1 MAQVN
6 EIVDGIYR
14 ICSLPAG
21 QYPVG
26 FNQFL
31 IDDEHPTL
39 SLDRL
44 TPDQGYFPSSQLA
57 AA

>member
-1 MAQVN
+1 MAQVD

-14 ICSLPAG
+14 TCSLPAG

-31 IDDEHPTL
+31 TDDQEPIHAAR
-39 SLDRL
+39 S
-44 TPDQGYFPSSQLA
+44 QGFWMF
-57 AA
+57 